1 MILRQEKILNI
12 LSKIVFVIYI
22 GLLIWVIML
31 KCNLITSIY
40 DAYVFMS
47 KQTLS
52 ERFTRFLIP
61 FKSYSEDMFGH
72 QIYTIVEDDILNTI
86 VFIPFGLYLSY
97 FIKNKKLIKVL
108 LISFCLS
115 LFFELFQLFSL
126 LGSFE
131 TKDFITNV
139 LGAFIGYLLYKLI
152 YKNENSRKK
161 LIILNIISSVGILVF
176 GLVLIYAI
184 KNTIDNFEIYIEVIT
199 RRLEV

>member
-1 MILRQEKILNI
+1 M
-12 LSKIVFVIYI
+12 
-22 GLLIWVIML
+22 
-31 KCNLITSIY
+31 
-40 DAYVFMS
+40 
-47 KQTLS
+47 
-52 ERFTRFLIP
+52 
-61 FKSYSEDMFGH
+61 
-72 QIYTIVEDDILNTI
+72 
-86 VFIPFGLYLSY
+86 
-97 FIKNKKLIKVL
+97 
-108 LISFCLS
+108 
-115 LFFELFQLFSL
+115 FFELFQLFSL

-161 LIILNIISSVGILVF
+161 LIIMNIISSVAILVF